1 MKTRT
6 AKKHAK
12 MFWLGKKKYP
22 IKEDVFIYTS
32 NDDYC
37 VKMVA
42 MMPERVRRE
51 LYTYALRM
59 GWRGCHWDAPDVV
72 DTTFPP
78 SYEED
83 EED

>member
-1 MKTRT
+1 MKKRV
-6 AKKHAK
+6 AKKNAK
-12 MFWLGKKKYP
+12 AFFEGRKKYP
-22 IKEDVFIYTS
+22 IKEDVFLYTT
-32 NDDYC
+32 NGDYC
-37 VKMVA
+37 IKMVA

-51 LYTYALRM
+51 LYAYALRM

-83 EED
+83 